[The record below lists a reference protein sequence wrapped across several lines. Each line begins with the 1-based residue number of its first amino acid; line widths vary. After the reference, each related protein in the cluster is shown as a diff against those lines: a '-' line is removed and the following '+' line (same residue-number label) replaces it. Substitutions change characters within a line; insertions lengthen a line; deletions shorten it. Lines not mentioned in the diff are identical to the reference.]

1 MQPMSFRRA
10 ALSTSLLAALGG
22 VHSVALAEG
31 WRVDTALSTRAI
43 VSDNINFSA
52 VAPSSDTLIEVNPS
66 VRLTRRSPRLNLDAA
81 YTPRY
86 LYYTDNTYDSRLAH
100 DFNGTGRMEVI
111 DDFMFI
117 DARAVSAQRNQS
129 VFNAVPSDATL
140 AANQLARTRTYSFT
154 PSLMGTMRLGDVAT
168 WRSSYNTIRSETS
181 GGVVANTLTS
191 ETFNG
196 SLTSF
201 PARFGWQVDV
211 FTNRTESDIAR
222 ASDRKRITGSL
233 LYRHDATANFAVRY
247 GYEDTNFAN
256 QRSGSTY
263 GAGVNWTPGPRTT
276 LRADFDQRPY
286 ARTSLVSLSHRLPQ
300 IALTASYNRNLTNR
314 AEQILSQSG
323 STDLYQTL
331 ALIEPF
337 ASEQDPAV
345 REQMIE
351 AYLRANGLSR
361 YVVGL
366 TPVLSDRQFLQ
377 TRWQLS
383 ATRTGPRNTLS
394 LSVFQTENDSGIG
407 SLGPVVA
414 GDDFASSRVIRQR
427 GWTAS
432 YSHRIGSVS
441 SLSFSLTSSKS
452 AGRATQTLSSDR
464 DVLNATWS
472 TQFSPLTTGSIGLRM
487 TRATVAT
494 GDVDENALIATLST
508 RFN

>member
-1 MQPMSFRRA
+1 MRA
-10 ALSTSLLAALGG
+10 TKYRGGAFVSALMIVLGG
-22 VHSVALAEG
+22 APSSSFAEG
-31 WRVDTALSTRAI
+31 WRVNTAVSTRAL
-43 VSDNINFSA
+43 VSDNVNFSA
-52 VAPSSDTLIEVNPS
+52 VAPSSDALVEVNPS
-66 VRLTRRSPRLNLDAA
+66 VRVTRRSPRLNLDAA
-81 YTPRY
+81 YTPKYRHY
-86 LYYTDNTYDSRLAH
+86 VDDTFDARLVH
-100 DFNGTGRMEVI
+100 DFNGSARFEAI
-111 DDFMFI
+111 DDFLFL
-117 DARAVSAQRNQS
+117 DARAVSAQLNQS
-129 VFNAVPSDATL
+129 VFNAVPTDTTL
-140 AANQLARTRTYSFT
+140 AQNQLSRTRTYSFT
-154 PSLMGTMRLGDVAT
+154 PSLMGTMKLGDVAT

-181 GGVVANTLTS
+181 GGVAARTLTS

-196 SLTSF
+196 SLTSA
-201 PARFGWQVDV
+201 PARFGWKVDV
-211 FTNRTESDIAR
+211 LTSRTESDATR
-222 ASDRKRITGSL
+222 ATDRKRITGSL
-233 LYRHDATANFAVRY
+233 LYRHDASANFALRY
-247 GYEDTNFAN
+247 GYEDTNFSN
-256 QRSGSTY
+256 QRNGATY

-323 STDLYQTL
+323 TTDLYQTL

-452 AGRATQTLSSDR
+452 EGRTMQTLSSDR

-494 GDVDENALIATLST
+494 GDVDENAVIATLST